1 MNSYIF
7 NTDYLEADMNLLHL
21 RYFAELAET
30 LHYTRA
36 AEALCITQPTLSH
49 AINQLELELGL
60 PLFEKKGRNVR
71 LTYNGEQFLKYT
83 KKALSSIDEGVD
95 FLQSTVRGEGV
106 IRLGLLR
113 TLGVDFIPALAA
125 EFLKQEAGK
134 NIRFSFHTGVTGE
147 LLSGLSERK
156 YDLVFASKPP
166 DGLGFSSVAVSK
178 QDLVL
183 IVPNGHPLSSR
194 QTIDLADTVSY
205 PQVSFSN
212 GSGLR
217 DVIMQLYS
225 KIGAVPNIAYE
236 TEEDQVVAG
245 LVAQGFGIAVVPYM
259 EMLFR
264 LNIKILPIVYPTW
277 KRYFYMVSDDKS
289 FQSQAVKKF
298 IRFVAER
305 TANNILR

>member
-1 MNSYIF
+1 
-7 NTDYLEADMNLLHL
+7 MNLLHL
-21 RYFAELAET
+21 RYFEKLAET
-30 LHYTRA
+30 QHYTRA

-71 LTYNGEQFLKYT
+71 LTYNGEQFLGYT
-83 KKALSSIDEGVD
+83 KNALKNIDEGVEL
-95 FLQSTVRGEGV
+95 LQGIGRGEGI

-125 EFLKQEAGK
+125 EFLKQESGK
-134 NIRFSFHTGVTGE
+134 NIRFSFHTGVTGD
-147 LLSGLSERK
+147 LLDGLSDRK
-156 YDLVFASKPP
+156 YDLVFASKPS
-166 DGLGFSSVAVSK
+166 DELGLTSVAVSK

-194 QTIDLADTVSY
+194 HTIDLADTVSY
-205 PQVSFSN
+205 PQVSFSK

-245 LVAQGFGIAVVPYM
+245 LVAQGFGIAIVPYM

-264 LNIKILPIVYPTW
+264 LDIKILPIVYPTW
-277 KRYFYMVSDDKS
+277 QRYFYMVSDSKA

-298 IRFVAER
+298 RHFVEER
-305 TANNILR
+305 TGKNISM

>member
-1 MNSYIF
+1 
-7 NTDYLEADMNLLHL
+7 MNLLHL
-21 RYFAELAET
+21 RYFEKLAET
-30 LHYTRA
+30 QHYTRA

-71 LTYNGEQFLKYT
+71 LTYNGEQFLIYT
-83 KKALSSIDEGVD
+83 KNALKNIDEGVEL
-95 FLQSTVRGEGV
+95 LQGIGRGEGI

-125 EFLKQEAGK
+125 EFLKQESGK
-134 NIRFSFHTGVTGE
+134 NIRFSFHTGVTGD
-147 LLSGLSERK
+147 LLDGLSDRK
-156 YDLVFASKPP
+156 YDLVFASKPS
-166 DGLGFSSVAVSK
+166 DELGLTSVAVSK

-205 PQVSFSN
+205 PQVSFSK

-245 LVAQGFGIAVVPYM
+245 LVAQGFGIAIVPYM

-264 LNIKILPIVYPTW
+264 LDIKILPIVYPTW
-277 KRYFYMVSDDKS
+277 QRYFYMVSDSKA

-298 IRFVAER
+298 RHFVEER
-305 TANNILR
+305 TGKNISM

>member
-1 MNSYIF
+1 
-7 NTDYLEADMNLLHL
+7 MNLLHL
-21 RYFAELAET
+21 RYFEKLAKT
-30 LHYTRA
+30 QHYTRA

-83 KKALSSIDEGVD
+83 ENALSSIDEGVEL
-95 FLQSTVRGEGV
+95 LQGIGRGEGI

-125 EFLKQEAGK
+125 EFLKQEVGK

-147 LLSGLSERK
+147 LLEGLSERK
-156 YDLVFASKPP
+156 YDLVFASKPS
-166 DGLGFSSVAVSK
+166 DELGFTSIPVNK

-183 IVPNGHPLSSR
+183 IVPNGHPLSAK

-205 PQVSFSN
+205 PQVCFSK

-245 LVAQGFGIAVVPYM
+245 LVAQGFGIAIVPYM

-264 LNIKILPIVYPTW
+264 LDIKILPIVYPTW
-277 KRYFYMVSDDKS
+277 QRYFYMVSDSKA

-298 IRFVAER
+298 RHFVEER
-305 TANNILR
+305 TGKNILM